1 MNDDTPRETENTD
14 TAQAAPGQ
22 PSPGAPQI
30 PVSPVDTATCESCGA
45 TIDVRGIEPFSR
57 VACPSCGAEREIPG
71 KFAHFVLLKHLGT
84 GGMGTTFLAEEEQ
97 LGRRVA
103 VKVIRNRIEAGSAEY
118 EAFKNEAQS
127 AARLNH
133 PHVAQVYSFGE
144 EGGCPYLEM
153 ELVPGGDLA
162 QFIVKGATLDPAFVM
177 RVGLEI
183 AEGLKAAEEVGLFH
197 GDVKPDNILFD
208 ENMAAKLVDFG
219 IASRAS
225 QGAAGE
231 LWGTPFYIAP
241 EKVQKKT
248 NSARSDIY
256 SLGATLYHAIAGK
269 PPYDGEDAVAV
280 IKARFAGPPPAIE
293 TLRPDVEPE
302 VSRILSRMMYN
313 DLFMRYPNYTSLIGD
328 LKKYLSGV
336 SDLRK
341 QGPRTAAARAAAATG
356 SFKAPADV
364 QAPGAGGKKKF
375 VIQKGQL
382 EAAEAMKEME
392 AAAGGG
398 GDGGK
403 KKVIRLGGAS
413 SGPNEPVITPENGD
427 SAGDG
432 EDGGRKRG
440 FGCSLKAVLIAVT
453 GVVVLAIAGVVVA
466 IAMFVAK
473 NREARAAEASTR
485 ERIAEV
491 ESGYFKAADEIEPV
505 LAAARARDAAM
516 VKEFKPL
523 DDLAKKAFD
532 IPFPVPDLEPAG
544 ESAPA
549 PAPAEPQ
556 AAPAAGAAASPA
568 ADGAEAPAA
577 DGAEAPAPADAGAD
591 ALAALAGASAGD
603 LAALAGMA
611 GGDIAGLAGAA
622 APLLAS
628 VEQKVLVHARDVR
641 AALRECEKIAAEEPP
656 AFESTRDNMPLEA
669 LEQALS
675 VREKAWDVRTNQIA
689 RMRAILGRM
698 DVSTREMKR
707 GVAKVV
713 QEGQRYVRE
722 RERRE
727 AEAAA
732 AEAERQKELRKQEE
746 AAEAAARG
754 AEEAARVR
762 EVAES
767 RRELLDRFEYTVF
780 ADRMKRMEQE
790 LATPEGKEELK
801 WTVERAER
809 LAALQKFLLDDV
821 KRHGEVPRGFRG
833 KTLQG
838 LSADGKSLRV
848 NLMPDF
854 QIDKMTVADW
864 VVLARALLEKRGHDR
879 GALSPSEH
887 GDMLFNTAIF
897 AYLHGNGDIG
907 AATLAKNLAQRALEL
922 RAALRNDAERL
933 LPILVEDEEAGE
945 AAAPSE
951 GAAALEF

>member
-1 MNDDTPRETENTD
+1 MNDETPTATETPDLEGFPVPD
-14 TAQAAPGQ
+14 GSAPE
-22 PSPGAPQI
+22 APQI
-30 PVSPVDTATCESCGA
+30 PVQPVETATCESCGA

-71 KFAHFVLLKHLGT
+71 RFAHFLLLKHLGT
-84 GGMGTTFLAEEEQ
+84 GGMGTTFLAEEEK

-103 VKVIRNRIEAGSAEY
+103 VKVIRNRLEAGSAAY
-118 EAFKNEAQS
+118 ETFKNEAQS

-144 EGGCPYLEM
+144 DGGCPYLEM

-162 QFIVKGATLDPAFVM
+162 QFIVNGATLDPAFVM

-208 ENMAAKLVDFG
+208 ENMGAKLVDFG

-241 EKVQKKT
+241 EKVQKKM

-302 VSRILSRMMYN
+302 VARILSRMMYN

-328 LKKYLSGV
+328 MKKYLAGV

-356 SFKAPADV
+356 SFKPAPET
-364 QAPGAGGKKKF
+364 QGGAGGKKKF

-382 EAAEAMKEME
+382 EAAEARKEME
-392 AAAGGG
+392 AAAPGG
-398 GDGGK
+398 GDGK

-413 SGPNEPVITPENGD
+413 GANAPVITPDPEP
-427 SAGDG
+427 SGDG
-432 EDGGRKRG
+432 GDGGEKPKKRG
-440 FGCSLKAVLIAVT
+440 AGCSLKAVLVAIAVLVALVIV
-453 GVVVLAIAGVVVA
+453 GVVVGIAR
-466 IAMFVAK
+466 FVIGNKEA
-473 NREARAAEASTR
+473 REAEERTRA
-485 ERIAEV
+485 RIAEV
-491 ESGYFKAADEIEPV
+491 EAEYFKAADEIDPL
-505 LAAARARDAAM
+505 LAAAKARDAAM

-532 IPFPVPDLEPAG
+532 IPFPIPDLEPAG
-544 ESAPA
+544 AAAPDAPA
-549 PAPAEPQ
+549 PAPDAA
-556 AAPAAGAAASPA
+556 AAPAEGAPAEGAPAEGAAEAA
-568 ADGAEAPAA
+568 ADAAP
-577 DGAEAPAPADAGAD
+577 
-591 ALAALAGASAGD
+591 SAGD

-611 GGDIAGLAGAA
+611 GDALAAAGGGAFDLATAA

-628 VEQKVLVHARDVR
+628 VEQKVFVHAREVR
-641 AALRECEKIAAEEPP
+641 AALRECERIAAEELPL
-656 AFESTRDNMPLEA
+656 FEGSRGDVPLAA
-669 LEQALS
+669 LESALKA
-675 VREKAWDVRTNQIA
+675 RESAWDARTNQIA
-689 RMRAILGRM
+689 RMRERLDRM
-698 DVSTREMKR
+698 DKATREMRR

-732 AEAERQKELRKQEE
+732 AEAARQAELRKQEE

-754 AEEAARVR
+754 AEEAGRVR

-767 RRELLDRFEYTVF
+767 RRELLDKFEYATF
-780 ADRMKRMEQE
+780 AERMKRMESE
-790 LATPEGKEELK
+790 LATPEGKEELRLV
-801 WTVERAER
+801 VERAKRIEDLR
-809 LAALQKFLLDDV
+809 KWLIDDV
-821 KRHGEVPRGFRG
+821 KKNGEVPRGFRG

-838 LSADGKSLRV
+838 VSKDGKNLVV
-848 NLMPDF
+848 NLMPEF
-854 QIDKMTVADW
+854 PIEKMTVADW
-864 VVLARALLEKRGHDR
+864 VVLSRALLENRRPERG
-879 GALSPSEH
+879 GISPSEH
-887 GDMLFNTAIF
+887 GDMLFNTALF
-897 AYLHGNGDIG
+897 AYVHGNGDLG
-907 AATLAKNLAQRALEL
+907 AMALSKNLAKRAVEL
-922 RAALRNDAERL
+922 RAALRNDAEKL
-933 LPILVEDEEAGE
+933 LPLLREEEGE
-945 AAAPSE
+945 GEEGGAAPSE
-951 GAAALEF
+951 AAAALEF